1 MGYEPPT
8 RAYAFERIFALS
20 DSDASRSPQDAGLH
34 LLALQAEL
42 AELRRGAEPAL
53 AQARAD
59 GFAAGLAQ
67 AQTETA
73 AALVQTETTLAAAI
87 AGLETEFCVTEA
99 RIAAVAADVCLAAA
113 ELLAAS
119 AVAADPL
126 VAIDAALARVLAQTG
141 FREQL
146 HLRVHPS
153 LADPVAALVAS
164 RQSAEQRPL
173 MITVHADPGVA
184 VGDAQI
190 LWDQGGL
197 GLDAGARR
205 AAVRDALGIAPNEG

>member
-1 MGYEPPT
+1 MGHENPT

-20 DSDASRSPQDAGLH
+20 DSDASRSPQDIGLH

-42 AELRRGAEPAL
+42 AELRRDAEPAL
-53 AQARAD
+53 ALARAD

-67 AQTETA
+67 ARTETA
-73 AALVQTETTLAAAI
+73 TALVQTETVLAAAI
-87 AGLETEFCVTEA
+87 AGLETEFCLTEA
-99 RIAAVAADVCLAAA
+99 RIAAVAADVCLSAA
-113 ELLAAS
+113 ELLAAR
-119 AVAADPL
+119 AIEADPTL
-126 VAIDAALARVLAQTG
+126 AIDAALGRVLSQTG
-141 FREQL
+141 FRERL

-153 LADPVAALVAS
+153 LAEAVETLIAR

-173 MITVHADPGVA
+173 TITIHADPAVA

-197 GLDAGARR
+197 SLDADARR
-205 AAVRDALGIAPNEG
+205 VAVRDSLGLAPAQS